1 MLDVENWSHVLVCL
15 QKTLFG
21 VSELVNIV
29 SEFIKEDYN
38 EFLYNIINQIEKKLQ
53 IVKLLYFTCTVLSG
67 PFMNDNK

>member
-53 IVKLLYFTCTVLSG
+53 IVKLLYFTCTVRSG